1 MDLQH
6 NVLASEKRNHEIA
19 FQMVFKSLVKKELK
33 VSLIYKLLIYININ
47 VHIIIII

>member
-19 FQMVFKSLVKKELK
+19 FQTVFKALVKKELK
-33 VSLIYKLLIYININ
+33 VFFI
-47 VHIIIII
+47 